1 MRLSSKHLEI
11 YRKFLRSNVP
21 NNLPGHLGQPKLQ
34 YWLEALAVVVIWTA
48 FIVLARF
55 AVKRTFTPYDL
66 MFLRFAFA
74 AGAAALIV
82 VWRLQRGEKAF
93 NGTPFYQMIWL
104 GFFGGVGMTVVAFI
118 AFSYAPAAHG
128 AVLMPGTL
136 PFSSAILGWAI
147 LGEKVVGRRLL
158 GLGFIL
164 LGIVFMAVQA
174 FTGTP
179 HSVESWK
186 GDLLF
191 PFASSSWAVY
201 MVLSRKWGV
210 KPLDAIVI
218 IPIMAIV
225 LFGPVYFLFLP
236 KNLVATSW
244 SDIVFH
250 GAFQGWFA
258 FMLSTWI
265 FMRVM
270 KVFGPI
276 KTTMLTA
283 WAPVL
288 AAIAAVPLLDEP
300 LTTWVVAGLVAV
312 SIGTVIGVL
321 PSKSVARLVK

>member
-1 MRLSSKHLEI
+1 LEI
-11 YRKFLRSNVP
+11 SRKC
-21 NNLPGHLGQPKLQ
+21 LPSSLSQPKLQ
-34 YWLEALAVVVIWTA
+34 SWFEAFAVVLIWTA

-74 AGAAALIV
+74 AGVSALIV
-82 VWRLQRGEKAF
+82 AWRMQQGEKPF
-93 NGTPFYQMIWL
+93 SGTPIYQMLWL
-104 GFFGGVGMTVVAFI
+104 GFFGGVGMSVVAFI

-136 PFSSAILGWAI
+136 PFSSAILGWAV

-164 LGIVFMAVQA
+164 LGILFMAVQA

-186 GDLLF
+186 GDLMF
-191 PFASSSWAVY
+191 PFASTSWAVY

-218 IPIMAIV
+218 VPLMATL
-225 LFGPVYFLFLP
+225 LFTPVYLLFLP
-236 KNLVATSW
+236 KNLSATSW

-270 KVFGPI
+270 KVFGPV

-283 WAPVL
+283 WAPAL
-288 AAIAAVPLLDEP
+288 AAIAAVPLLNEP
-300 LTTWVVAGLVAV
+300 LTIWVVAGLVAV

-321 PSKSVARLVK
+321 PSKSLALPSRV

>member
-1 MRLSSKHLEI
+1 LPSSLSI
-11 YRKFLRSNVP
+11 PSNS
-21 NNLPGHLGQPKLQ
+21 PKLQ
-34 YWLEALAVVVIWTA
+34 YWFEALAVVLIWTA

-66 MFLRFAFA
+66 MFLRFGFA
-74 AGAAALIV
+74 AGISACIV
-82 VWRLQRGEKAF
+82 AWRLKQGEKPF
-93 NGTPFYQMIWL
+93 NGTPFYQMLWL

-118 AFSYAPAAHG
+118 AFSFAPAAHG

-136 PFSSAILGWAI
+136 PFSAALFGWAI

-164 LGIVFMAVQA
+164 LGILFMAFQA
-174 FTGTP
+174 FTGTQYSP
-179 HSVESWK
+179 QSWK

-191 PFASSSWAVY
+191 PFASSSWAMY

-218 IPIMAIV
+218 IPLVALL
-225 LFGPVYFLFLP
+225 LFAPVYLVFLP
-236 KNLVATSW
+236 KNLSATSW
-244 SDIVFH
+244 ADILFH
-250 GAFQGWFA
+250 GAFQGWLA
-258 FMLSTWI
+258 FMLATWI

-270 KVFGPI
+270 KVFGPV

-288 AAIAAVPLLDEP
+288 AAVVAVPLLNEP
-300 LTTWVVAGLVAV
+300 LTIWVVAGLISV
-312 SIGTVIGVL
+312 SLGTIIGVM
-321 PSKSVARLVK
+321 PSKVVTVPQGSNV